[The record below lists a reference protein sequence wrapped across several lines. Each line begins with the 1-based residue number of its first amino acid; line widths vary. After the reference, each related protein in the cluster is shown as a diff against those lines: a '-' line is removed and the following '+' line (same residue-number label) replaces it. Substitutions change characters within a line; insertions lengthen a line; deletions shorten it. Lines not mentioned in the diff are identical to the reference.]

1 MQPEKDEVE
10 LTYFGGLRMKTQY
23 TMFLSRELNLP
34 AYKKNYG
41 IFSPQTIRGM
51 YSAQNNRSYSPRPL
65 NRYIRGTT

>member
-1 MQPEKDEVE
+1 VKSFQKYVPMQPEKDEVE

-41 IFSPQTIRGM
+41 IF
-51 YSAQNNRSYSPRPL
+51 PL
-65 NRYIRGTT
+65 KPSEGCTQLRITEATALVP